1 MKKLKKRILAIP
13 ALGAAFLTE
22 EMYRHLFYR
31 KPSAFITMLSD
42 PKGHEPEYYSFRDKK
57 AQKFRETPHEEY
69 SITSSTGQQLK
80 GFYYPGGAQGK
91 KIAFIIHGYR
101 SEHAETAGMFYD
113 YYHSRGI
120 DLFCAD
126 NTAAGES
133 QGNFI
138 GFDILEAKDS
148 LLWLDFL
155 RETFGDDT
163 QIILHGFS
171 MGAATVM
178 QMSSHCPENVKFIIE
193 DSGFVNAKAS
203 LKHQIGPMYQPMRVL
218 NRAIAGYDLNDSDVQ
233 ESLNQSRIPMLFVHG
248 RDDKLVPFENGPLL
262 FEHYQGEKDCFF
274 PYETR
279 HIESMYTCPVAYGRK
294 IDRFIQKYLHD

>member
-1 MKKLKKRILAIP
+1 MKKLKKRALALP

-42 PKGHEPEYYSFRDKK
+42 PKGHEEAYYLFRDKK
-57 AQKFRETPHEEY
+57 AERFRNIPHEEY
-69 SITSSTGQQLK
+69 SITSSGGAALK
-80 GFYYPGGAQGK
+80 GFYYPNGADGK
-91 KIAFIIHGYR
+91 KIVFIVHGYR
-101 SEHAETAGMFYD
+101 SEHAETAGMFYE
-113 YYHSRGI
+113 YYRSRGI

-133 QGNFI
+133 QGSFI
-138 GFDILEAKDS
+138 GFDIFESRDC

-155 RETFGDDT
+155 REKFGEDT

-178 QMSSHCPENVKFIIE
+178 QMSSHCPDNVKFIIE

-203 LKHQIGPMYQPMRVL
+203 LKHQIGPMYQPMRAL
-218 NRAIAGYDLNDSDVQ
+218 NRAIAGYDLNDSDVR
-233 ESLNQSRIPMLFVHG
+233 ESLSQSRLPILFVHG

-262 FEHYQGEKDCFF
+262 YDFYRGEKDCFF

-279 HIESMYTCPVAYGRK
+279 HIESMYTSPTAYGKK
-294 IDRFIQKYLHD
+294 IDRFLEKYIAD